1 MFSDKKPVKKLKYN
15 KNKKSRADVLEQKLF
30 KIVFAAF
37 VLILAF
43 VGIHLFLN
51 RELIATN
58 TSHYMT
64 LTQAEK
70 GTKDMYGATK
80 DAAGNVTN
88 LNNLRGISCYGDS
101 YTNAPDDATSSYPG
115 VLSYLAQRTVYN
127 IAVDNDSIFETAARQ
142 GGSPAYVSPFVIP
155 ANKSSTEVLV
165 SDKDGRAINFDYSK
179 NGGLNPC
186 SINGVEG
193 LLSVIDGR
201 YVFTRTESGDE
212 TLVLTPAE
220 VKSRAML
227 QRMDDVSV
235 FFVGDDAI
243 FKTPEKAVEIYKKMA
258 DSLNEKDRAF
268 IVVGP
273 IKGEVAVLEAANK
286 ALAEAFGD
294 NFFNLRQYLLT
305 DAAEDIKI
313 TLSED
318 DRVLAQNGIIPYVY
332 FSNNKYFSAE
342 GADAAAFAIYNKLNE
357 LNYLTDGENEQ
368 K

>member
-1 MFSDKKPVKKLKYN
+1 MFSNKKAAKKLKYMRN
-15 KNKKSRADVLEQKLF
+15 KQSRADMLEKKFFKAVL
-30 KIVFAAF
+30 AAF
-37 VLILAF
+37 VLILIF
-43 VGIHLFLN
+43 VGAHLFLN

-80 DAAGNVTN
+80 DAAGNITN

-101 YTNAPDDATSSYPG
+101 YTNAPDDATASYPG

-127 IAVDNDSIFETAARQ
+127 VAVDDDSIFETAARQ

-155 ANKSSTEVLV
+155 ANKSSTEVLIR
-165 SDKDGRAINFDYSK
+165 DKEGRDINFDYSK

-186 SINGVEG
+186 SISGVDG
-193 LLSVIDGR
+193 LLSVIDGK
-201 YVFTRTESGDE
+201 YYFTRTDSGDE

-220 VKSRAML
+220 VKSRAMM
-227 QRMDDVSV
+227 QRMDDISI
-235 FFVGDDAI
+235 FFIGDDAI
-243 FKTPEKAVEIYKKMA
+243 FKTPEKAVEIYKNMA
-258 DSLNEKDRAF
+258 DNLNEKDRAF

-286 ALAEAFGD
+286 TLAKAFGD
-294 NFFNLRQYLLT
+294 NFFDLRHYLLT
-305 DAAEDIKI
+305 NAAEDINI

-318 DRVLAQNGIIPYVY
+318 DSVLAQNGIIPYVY

-342 GADAAAFAIYNKLNE
+342 GADAAAFSIYNKLNE
-357 LNYLTDGENEQ
+357 LNYLTDDEGEQ